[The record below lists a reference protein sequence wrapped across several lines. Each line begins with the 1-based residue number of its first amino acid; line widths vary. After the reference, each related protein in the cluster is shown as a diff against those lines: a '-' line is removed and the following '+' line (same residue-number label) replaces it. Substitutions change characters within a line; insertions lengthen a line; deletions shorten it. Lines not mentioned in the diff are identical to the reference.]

1 MPKLRT
7 ETANE
12 TANSQL
18 AMKWECSV
26 EATLW
31 LDLFNDSLLTIVK
44 VVRSLL
50 LQKTTG

>member
-12 TANSQL
+12 IANSQL

-26 EATLW
+26 EAALW
-31 LDLFNDSLLTIVK
+31 LALFNDGLLTIVK

-50 LQKTTG
+50 LHKTSG

>member
-7 ETANE
+7 KTANE
-12 TANSQL
+12 IANSQL

-26 EATLW
+26 EAPFW
-31 LDLFNDSLLTIVK
+31 VALFNDGLLTIVK

-50 LQKTTG
+50 LHKTSG